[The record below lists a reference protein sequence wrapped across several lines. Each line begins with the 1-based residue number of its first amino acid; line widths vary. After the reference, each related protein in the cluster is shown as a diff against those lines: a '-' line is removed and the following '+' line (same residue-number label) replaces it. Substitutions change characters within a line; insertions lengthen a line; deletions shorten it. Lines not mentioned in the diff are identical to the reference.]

1 MADLKTSVQFIHGI
15 GPQRAKALEKLG
27 IATLG
32 DLISWFPRRYEDRT
46 QIVPIAQLDPDT
58 PACVAAMIAA
68 PPTLSHIRKGMDL
81 VKVRAVDDTGVLEV
95 TFFNQTWLKN
105 QLHEGET
112 YLFYGRAEGNL
123 LRRRMTSPVV
133 EPIGRREFTGRIVPI
148 YPLTAGVSQLILS
161 RSIRQGLDACTDIL
175 PDALPDEVRQAHH
188 LCRINYAYENIHFP
202 EHEEALALA
211 RAAPGL

>member
-81 VKVRAVDDTGVLEV
+81 VKVRAVDDTGMLEV
-95 TFFNQTWLKN
+95 TFFNQT
-105 QLHEGET
+105 
-112 YLFYGRAEGNL
+112 
-123 LRRRMTSPVV
+123 
-133 EPIGRREFTGRIVPI
+133 
-148 YPLTAGVSQLILS
+148 
-161 RSIRQGLDACTDIL
+161 C
-175 PDALPDEVRQAHH
+175 
-188 LCRINYAYENIHFP
+188 
-202 EHEEALALA
+202 
-211 RAAPGL
+211 